1 MIQIRGI
8 IIKIDTINFPK
19 TLTAIG
25 NLYQKPFLELFFIIF
40 CFYILKKSFKI
51 HKIVYISQ
59 KNRKKEKIR
68 SFSLS
73 IPIVNICG
81 GKVFEPPPVFH
92 QYTSPSH
99 KGRACAKRAL
109 SSPVHRPIYV
119 YAVNVEPR
127 KRKHLCRG
135 FFLVE
140 ARRG

>member
-8 IIKIDTINFPK
+8 IIKIDPINFSK
-19 TLTAIG
+19 ILTEIYIK
-25 NLYQKPFLELFFIIF
+25 NHFSNFFIIF

-59 KNRKKEKIR
+59 KNRKKKKIR

-119 YAVNVEPR
+119 YGVNVER